1 MSLASVLLA
10 PLALLFPG
18 LAGQERAQEPVGVQA
33 GVADSGAG
41 LVEVMPMPLR
51 PRETARPARWPVLM
65 EAFRAQSQA
74 QVRIEPRMTIRIA
87 PRGAMPPHADP
98 LFDLPDRETGPHFTE
113 RHFAKCMPLAGIAG
127 VQIGGRSDL
136 ILFLRDRRMVRAQL
150 ERSCRARDFY
160 SGFYVE
166 RSPDGRLCV
175 DRDTLLS
182 RSGVNCKLTRFR
194 QLVEV
199 DD

>member
-18 LAGQERAQEPVGVQA
+18 LAGQEPARVPVA
-33 GVADSGAG
+33 APAPAG
-41 LVEVMPMPLR
+41 LVEVR
-51 PRETARPARWPVLM
+51 PFSLPESARQPGWPVLV
-65 EAFRAQSQA
+65 EAFRPQKQG
-74 QVRIEPRMTIRIA
+74 QVRIEQRMTIRITPRAA
-87 PRGAMPPHADP
+87 PPPP
-98 LFDLPDRETGPHFTE
+98 PFDLPDRETGPRFTE
-113 RHFAKCMPLAGIAG
+113 HHFAKCMPLAGIAG

-199 DD
+199 DE